1 MPTPGRLRPRKQP
14 RQPRAHETR
23 ERILRAAAHI
33 FAEHGYAEGTTNRIA
48 EAAYVSIGSLYQYFP
63 NKDAILVELM
73 SAHIDDGV
81 AAVRRHLDGGLP
93 AGLDDALRLLVRTT
107 VDIHREHPRLHQVL
121 FEQAPRPAEVLA
133 KLHEAERA
141 MVATTASLLAAH
153 PEVRVADP
161 HTAARMVVGT
171 VESLVHRFF
180 AVDAPTGTER
190 FEDELVTMLSGY
202 LRGR

>member
-1 MPTPGRLRPRKQP
+1 VSTPG
-14 RQPRAHETR
+14 R
-23 ERILRAAAHI
+23 ERILTAAAHV
-33 FAEHGYAEGTTNRIA
+33 FAEHGYAAGTTNRIA

-73 SAHIDDGV
+73 SAHIDAGV
-81 AAVRRHLDGGLP
+81 AAVRRELERGLP

-107 VDIHREHPRLHQVL
+107 VDNHRDQPRLHQVL
-121 FEQAPRPAEVLA
+121 FEQARRPAEVLA
-133 KLHEAERA
+133 KLHDVERV
-141 MVATTASLLAAH
+141 MVTTAASLLAAH

-180 AVDAPTGTER
+180 AVDRPTGTER
-190 FEDELVTMLSGY
+190 FEDELVAMLGRY
-202 LRGR
+202 LRGG